1 MGSIEIE
8 IKLMKTKNI
17 FLLIFISTIS
27 FSQISNV
34 RQKIENGRVIINYD
48 LSGNYNGLTF
58 TVQDAQGKIYTPY
71 AFEPK
76 DDFTPG
82 KDKYIWW
89 EPQLEGLSV
98 SGWKITLTATKLLN
112 IKFIFVE
119 GGPRGDFNISETEVT
134 FAQFDKFCEETGYNK
149 PEDKGWGRGERPVI
163 KVNVEDANK
172 FCNWLSKETGNK
184 IRLPEEDEWEFA
196 ARGGNKSN
204 GYKYSG
210 STNIDDVAWY
220 NSNSGNKTN
229 KVGTKK
235 PNELGIYDMSGNV
248 WEWAGTK
255 GYGRG
260 GSWNYSGGYCSVSAR
275 PDYDPGF
282 RGNRLGFRVLQNSR

>member
-1 MGSIEIE
+1 
-8 IKLMKTKNI
+8 MKPI
-17 FLLIFISTIS
+17 LLLIFISTIS

-48 LSGNYNGLTF
+48 LSGDYDVLTF

-76 DDFTPG
+76 YDFTPG

-98 SGWKITLTATKLLN
+98 SGWKITLTATNSYLKLLN

-119 GGPRGDFNISETEVT
+119 GGPRGYFNISKTEIT
-134 FAQFDKFCEETGYNK
+134 FAQFDKFCEETGYSK
-149 PEDKGWGRGERPVI
+149 PGDDGWGRGNKPVI
-163 KVNVEDANK
+163 YVNVEDANK
-172 FCNWLSKETGNK
+172 FCEWLSEKTGRV

-204 GYKYSG
+204 GYEFSG
-210 STNIDDVAWY
+210 SYNIDDVAWY
-220 NSNSGNKTN
+220 HGNSGRKAHE
-229 KVGTKK
+229 VGTKK
-235 PNELGIYDMSGNV
+235 PNEIGIYDMSGNV
-248 WEWAGTK
+248 REWAGTK
-255 GYGRG
+255 GYIRG
-260 GSWNYSGGYCSVSAR
+260 GSWNLNRSYCSVS
-275 PDYDPGF
+275 
-282 RGNRLGFRVLQNSR
+282 NRIDSFPELRYFDIGFRVLQNSR

>member
-1 MGSIEIE
+1 
-8 IKLMKTKNI
+8 MKPI
-17 FLLIFISTIS
+17 LLLIFISTIS

-34 RQKIENGRVIINYD
+34 RQKVENGRVIINYD
-48 LSGNYNGLTF
+48 LSGNYDGLTF

-98 SGWKITLTATKLLN
+98 SGWKITLTATINYLKLLN

-134 FAQFDKFCEETGYNK
+134 FAQFDKFCEETGYDK
-149 PEDKGWGRGERPVI
+149 PNDQGWGRGERPVI
-163 KVNVEDANK
+163 GVNVEDANK
-172 FCNWLSKETGNK
+172 FCNWLSKKTGTV

-210 STNIDDVAWY
+210 SDNIDEVAWY
-220 NSNSGNKTN
+220 YNNSGEKTN
-229 KVGTKK
+229 EVGTKK

-255 GYGRG
+255 VYVRG
-260 GSWNYSGGYCSVSAR
+260 GSWGGSSNLCSVSYRYNHSPEAR
-275 PDYDPGF
+275 NSD
-282 RGNRLGFRVLQNSR
+282 LGFRVLQNSR

>member
-1 MGSIEIE
+1 
-8 IKLMKTKNI
+8 MKPI
-17 FLLIFISTIS
+17 LLLIFISTIS

-48 LSGNYNGLTF
+48 LSGNYNALTF

-98 SGWKITLTATKLLN
+98 SGWKITLTATISYLKLLN

-134 FAQFDKFCEETGYNK
+134 FAQFDKFCEETGYDK
-149 PEDKGWGRGERPVI
+149 PNDRGWGRGTRPVI
-163 KVNVEDANK
+163 NVNVEDANK
-172 FCNWLSKETGNK
+172 FCEWLSKKTGRV

-204 GYKYSG
+204 GCEYSG
-210 STNIDDVAWY
+210 SNNIDEVAWY
-220 NSNSGNKTN
+220 YNNSGNKTN

-255 GYGRG
+255 GYFRG
-260 GSWNYSGGYCSVSAR
+260 GSWGGFSNNCSVSSR
-275 PDYDPGF
+275 LDSDPGS
-282 RGNRLGFRVLQNSR
+282 RLSYIGFRVLQNSR

>member
-1 MGSIEIE
+1 
-8 IKLMKTKNI
+8 MKPI
-17 FLLIFISTIS
+17 LLLIFISTIS

-34 RQKIENGRVIINYD
+34 RQKVENGRVIINYD
-48 LSGNYNGLTF
+48 LSGDYDGLTF

-98 SGWKITLTATKLLN
+98 SGWKITLTATISYLKLLN

-119 GGPRGDFNISETEVT
+119 GGPRGDFNIFETEVT
-134 FAQFDKFCEETGYNK
+134 FAQFDKFCEETGYSK
-149 PEDKGWGRGERPVI
+149 PNDEGLVWGWGRGTRPVI

-172 FCNWLSKETGNK
+172 FCEWLSKKTGNK

-210 STNIDDVAWY
+210 SNNIDEVVWY
-220 NSNSGNKTN
+220 VENSGNKTHE
-229 KVGTKK
+229 VGTKK

-248 WEWAGTK
+248 WEWVGTK
-255 GYGRG
+255 GDLRG
-260 GSWNYSGGYCSVSAR
+260 GSWSDLSSSCSVSYQYNSYPENR
-275 PDYDPGF
+275 PYYF
-282 RGNRLGFRVLQNSR
+282 GFRVLQNSR